1 MITLYISA
9 THAAMSSTRV
19 MGTCSL
25 LGQAMGTAVSVCFK
39 NNLKPSELK
48 DEYIKELQKEIM
60 NDGIFLPYTIRE
72 INEVS
77 KSAEMNISDEQR
89 EILFSGIERPRSDGD
104 MGNKI
109 QLEKGENLS
118 FSFDDKKHI
127 DTLRIQFDMDFAR
140 TSVTPNW
147 KMRVFA
153 QKFGVTDSVLF
164 NYGLASKRWVISVF
178 TYNMLAVEPKVNLIK
193 KVTTTQIEKTE
204 KLL

>member
-1 MITLYISA
+1 
-9 THAAMSSTRV
+9 MSSTRV

-39 NNLKPSELK
+39 NKLKPSELK

-89 EILFSGIERPRSDGD
+89 KILFSGIERPRSDGD